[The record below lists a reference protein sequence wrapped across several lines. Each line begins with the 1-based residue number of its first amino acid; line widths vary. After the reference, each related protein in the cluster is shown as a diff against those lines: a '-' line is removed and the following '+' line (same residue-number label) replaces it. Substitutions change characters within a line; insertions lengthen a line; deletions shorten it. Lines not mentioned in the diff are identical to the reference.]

1 MTEQNLIKEGVGEKK
16 KRGRRPKNQEREVK
30 IDEEQKKFYV
40 DLSQDESTR
49 TLIIDLLRKCNKKA
63 YGGLITF
70 KELAVFAVSKI
81 TEKDIEKIQEG
92 SLSEM
97 EKVERALHEHN
108 KKTGQNL
115 GLGEFLTKKLGI
127 N

>member
-1 MTEQNLIKEGVGEKK
+1 MDINIKEEKK
-16 KRGRRPKNQEREVK
+16 KRGRRPKNQKKEFEINK
-30 IDEEQKKFYV
+30 EQTKFFV
-40 DLSQDESTR
+40 DLSQDKDGLS
-49 TLIIDLLRKCNKKA
+49 LIFDLLKRSNQKEHGKE
-63 YGGLITF
+63 ITF
-70 KELAVFAVSKI
+70 KDLALFGLSKL
-81 TEKDIEKIQEG
+81 TDKDIEKVQEG